1 MWLISTAETG
11 VPSGSELILV
21 LLDDL
26 LDLTQLYPREP
37 LVPNQLNIRLKPEL
51 GLSVGTVD
59 VNVWPWL
66 LPGEKEE
73 PITLRPQD
81 CRAHGT

>member
-1 MWLISTAETG
+1 MWLTSTAETG
-11 VPSGSELILV
+11 VPSGSEVILV
-21 LLDDL
+21 FLDDL
-26 LDLTQLYPREP
+26 LDLTQLYLRKP
-37 LVPNQLNIRLKPEL
+37 LVPNQLNFRLEPEL

-59 VNVWPWL
+59 VNVWSWL

-73 PITLRPQD
+73 SITLRPQD

>member
-1 MWLISTAETG
+1 MWLISTGETG

-37 LVPNQLNIRLKPEL
+37 LVPNQLNIRAFSPKSQKA
-51 GLSVGTVD
+51 LSRRRMG
-59 VNVWPWL
+59 
-66 LPGEKEE
+66 
-73 PITLRPQD
+73 
-81 CRAHGT
+81 